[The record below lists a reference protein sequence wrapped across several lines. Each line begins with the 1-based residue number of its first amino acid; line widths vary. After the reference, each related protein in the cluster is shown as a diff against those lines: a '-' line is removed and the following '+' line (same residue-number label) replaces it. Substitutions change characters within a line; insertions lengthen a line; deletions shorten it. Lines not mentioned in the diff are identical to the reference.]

1 MFRKAL
7 TPACA
12 VAGDP
17 DREFSLPEQRVR
29 LPCHAPWPGFRR
41 CDAGQRRR
49 PLMQRPLWVLKMAHA
64 PQELDPGGK
73 FSSLSSVWAWRA
85 TRQGLDVPL
94 ALCCTPGGFSANCT
108 CAPRLDCSA

>member
-1 MFRKAL
+1 
-7 TPACA
+7 
-12 VAGDP
+12 
-17 DREFSLPEQRVR
+17 
-29 LPCHAPWPGFRR
+29 
-41 CDAGQRRR
+41 
-49 PLMQRPLWVLKMAHA
+49 MAHA